1 MGVVYTSNKY
11 YGVLDT
17 KDFNNR
23 EMQLLT
29 CKKIEYVIKHKQLG
43 YCVRLYE
50 QELESIKKTMA
61 VKLTVWPDN
70 DSYNYVDEFKLSNI
84 YKETNTIEQVS
95 IEEV

>member
-1 MGVVYTSNKY
+1 MEVVYTSNKY

-29 CKKIEYVIKHKQLG
+29 RKKIENVVKHKQLG
-43 YCVRLYE
+43 YCVRIYE
-50 QELESIKKTMA
+50 QELEGIKKTLT
-61 VKLTVWPDN
+61 VTLTVWPDN
-70 DSYNYVDEFKLSNI
+70 DSYNYVEEFKLSNI
-84 YKETNTIEQVS
+84 YKETNTIEQIS

>member
-29 CKKIEYVIKHKQLG
+29 HKKIENVVKHKQLG
-43 YCVRLYE
+43 YCVRIYE
-50 QELESIKKTMA
+50 QEFDDIKKTMT

-84 YKETNTIEQVS
+84 YKETNF

>member
-1 MGVVYTSNKY
+1 MGVVYTSDKY

-17 KDFNNR
+17 TSFNNVQMER
-23 EMQLLT
+23 LT
-29 CKKIEYVIKHKQLG
+29 RKKIEYVIKHKQLG

-50 QELESIKKTMA
+50 QELESIKNTMT

-70 DSYNYVDEFKLSNI
+70 DSYNYVEEFKLSNI
-84 YKETNTIEQVS
+84 YKETNTIEQIS

>member
-23 EMQLLT
+23 EMQLLAR
-29 CKKIEYVIKHKQLG
+29 KKIENVVKHKQLG

-50 QELESIKKTMA
+50 QELESIKKTMT
-61 VKLTVWPDN
+61 VKLTVWTDN
-70 DSYNYVDEFKLSNI
+70 DSYNYAEEFKLSNI
-84 YKETNTIEQVS
+84 YKETNTIEEIS

>member
-1 MGVVYTSNKY
+1 MGVIYTSDKY

-17 KDFNNR
+17 TSFDNVDM
-23 EMQLLT
+23 ELLT
-29 CKKIEYVIKHKQLG
+29 RKKIEYVIKHKQLG

-50 QELESIKKTMA
+50 QELESIKKTMT

-70 DSYNYVDEFKLSNI
+70 DGYNYVEEFRLSNI
-84 YKETNTIEQVS
+84 YKETNF

>member
-17 KDFNNR
+17 TSFNNVQMER
-23 EMQLLT
+23 LT
-29 CKKIEYVIKHKQLG
+29 RKKIEYVIKHKQLG

-50 QELESIKKTMA
+50 QELESIKKTMM
-61 VKLTVWPDN
+61 VKLTVWADN
-70 DSYNYVDEFKLSNI
+70 DSYNYVGEFKLSNI
-84 YKETNTIEQVS
+84 YKETDTIEQIA

>member
-1 MGVVYTSNKY
+1 MRVVYTSNRY

-17 KDFNNR
+17 ISFNNVQMER
-23 EMQLLT
+23 LT
-29 CKKIEYVIKHKQLG
+29 RKKIEYVIKHKQLG

-61 VKLTVWPDN
+61 VKLTVWSDN
-70 DSYNYVDEFKLSNI
+70 DSYNYVEEFKLSNI
-84 YKETNTIEQVS
+84 YKETNTIEEIS